1 MQEEIRKILAQYADE
16 QYKEFSAGLIP
27 GAKPLIG
34 VRLPKIRQL
43 AKSIVNDKNNKER
56 WRQETAAYDGIYA
69 DLFFE
74 ETMIRGILIGYGT
87 AKKEISCEEGI
98 AYLKDFIPYIDNWS
112 V

>member
-43 AKSIVNDKNNKER
+43 AKSIV
-56 WRQETAAYDGIYA
+56 
-69 DLFFE
+69 
-74 ETMIRGILIGYGT
+74 MIRTIRNGGGRKLPPMMVSMRT
-87 AKKEISCEEGI
+87 CFSRR
-98 AYLKDFIPYIDNWS
+98 L
-112 V
+112 